1 MSYNYL
7 TPSEAFEKDSVKFKG
22 KQISSDYS
30 EEEQSRIS
38 GKFVLAVIALIIL
51 EVSIY
56 QIFPFN
62 QTFAIIATMLL
73 VFIGYFFMNAYLT
86 TYQYI
91 GTILFTKSQLEFSNK
106 DYNQRSQ
113 IDYTDIV
120 QIKGKAGIPHQVFRG
135 KNQKEEFMSLKI
147 TFVLSDEKEFSC
159 EICTKLDLVL
169 VEPDV
174 TVHHMPHLEALL
186 QELFVSYKVIDK
198 KAYKN
203 DRDWAFK

>member
-7 TPSEAFEKDSVKFKG
+7 TPSEAFKKGSVKFRG

-62 QTFAIIATMLL
+62 QTFVIIATILL
-73 VFIGYFFMNAYLT
+73 VFIGYFFMNKYLT

-91 GTILFTKSQLEFSNK
+91 GTILFTQSRLEFSNK
-106 DYNQRSQ
+106 EYNQISQ
-113 IDYTDIV
+113 VDYTDIV

-147 TFVLSDEKEFSC
+147 IFVLSDEKEFSC
-159 EICTKLDLVL
+159 EIYTRLDLVKI
-169 VEPDV
+169 EPDLI
-174 TVHHMPHLEALL
+174 VHHIPHLEAVLK
-186 QELFVSYKVIDK
+186 ELFIGYEVIDK
-198 KAYKN
+198 IACKN